1 VEAKKK
7 IHQFA
12 HNGLTSGLMR

>member
-12 HNGLTSGLMR
+12 RNGLTSGLMR